1 MAKEKVIAVITG
13 WSFAKVNGRL
23 AEIYFHE
30 HGKGQVDVLAH
41 CYVKQNE
48 YSTKQEQQQIKKDT
62 DKVRVVFSKGQYQLM
77 IL

>member
-1 MAKEKVIAVITG
+1 MAKEKVIAEITG

-48 YSTKQEQQQIKKDT
+48 YSTKQEQ
-62 DKVRVVFSKGQYQLM
+62 
-77 IL
+77 